1 MGAGGVSEKPRAATA
16 VAGPARQG
24 QKLASDPPRPLR
36 QAYYRGYGREARV
49 GARLAPARQTARRR
63 GARSGASPLGASRA
77 SRARED
83 GLWWRG
89 RAGLS
94 CASGDR
100 ATDGY
105 PSRAQALN
113 SSRDDG
119 MAPLRSR
126 EGLPWPAHPEEDG
139 RGGRDGVTA
148 CPSLR
153 VGETRSRRTRGNGS
167 GGRRGHRISRVLRE
181 HLSISVYCLF
191 SAYWCP

>member
-1 MGAGGVSEKPRAATA
+1 MQSIGEAGG
-16 VAGPARQG
+16 ARG
-24 QKLASDPPRPLR
+24 
-36 QAYYRGYGREARV
+36 
-49 GARLAPARQTARRR
+49 
-63 GARSGASPLGASRA
+63 GASPLGASRA

-139 RGGRDGVTA
+139 KGGRDGVTA

-181 HLSISVYCLF
+181 HFIYFCLYCQFFGLPTGALALTAGA
-191 SAYWCP
+191 SPRLACAWLGLGSEW